1 MITQEEYVTRQ
12 SRLLAKCL
20 PNSILIIRS
29 ASELTRSRDT
39 EFPFRQDS
47 DFFYLTGFNEPDSW
61 LILSNRNDTDAP
73 FRAMSVRPTD
83 RHAEIWHGR
92 RLGVDRAQESFMLD
106 MCFSNDD
113 LPEALLTLVDGHE
126 HVYLSLGH
134 HPQSDE
140 LVPDVV
146 AQLKA
151 SRTAVAPT
159 AFIDW
164 QPIVHEMRLFK
175 SCAEIAIMKQ
185 AAKISVEAHKRAM
198 TASQPGKFEYQL
210 AADMHHTFAS
220 QGALAPAYN
229 TIVGSGENA
238 CILHYTENRDAM
250 KDGDLVLI
258 DAGAEL
264 DGYASDITR
273 TFPINGTFS
282 KAQKALYEL
291 VLQSQESALS
301 LLVAGN
307 TINDANE
314 EVVEILTTG
323 LVELGILSGEVNQLI
338 ADKAYRRFYMHGL
351 GHWLGLDVHDVGD
364 YKSQGKDR
372 PLQPGMVLTVEP
384 GLYIPDEE
392 DIPDEYRGIGIRI
405 EDNIVITANGNDII
419 TEDAP
424 KTIAAIES
432 LMQGSE

>member
-1 MITQEEYVTRQ
+1 MITQEEYLTRQ
-12 SRLLAKCL
+12 SRLLANCQ
-20 PNSILIIRS
+20 PNSIVVIRG

-61 LILSNRNDTDAP
+61 LILSNRNEGEAA

-83 RHAEIWHGR
+83 KQAEVWHGR
-92 RLGVDRAQESFMLD
+92 RLGVDKAQEFFMLD
-106 MCFSNDD
+106 MCFANDD
-113 LPEALLTLVDGHE
+113 LPEALLTLADGHDNL
-126 HVYLSLGH
+126 YFTFGH
-134 HPQSDE
+134 HQESDDIIQH
-140 LVPDVV
+140 VI

-151 SRTAVAPT
+151 SRTASAPAT
-159 AFIDW
+159 IVDW

-198 TASQPGKFEYQL
+198 SAASPGVYEYQL
-210 AADMHHTFAS
+210 AADIHHTFATN
-220 QGALAPAYN
+220 GALSPAYN
-229 TIVGSGENA
+229 TIVGSGVNA
-238 CILHYTENRDAM
+238 CILHYTENADATR
-250 KDGDLVLI
+250 DGDLVLI

-273 TFPINGTFS
+273 TFPVNGKFN

-291 VLQSQESALS
+291 VLHSQERALS
-301 LLVAGN
+301 LLVAGS
-307 TINDANE
+307 TINSANE
-314 EVVEILTTG
+314 EVIDILTEG

-364 YKSQGKDR
+364 YKTEDKDR

-384 GLYIPDEE
+384 GLYIPDED
-392 DIPDEYRGIGIRI
+392 DIPAAYRGIGIRI
-405 EDNIVITANGNDII
+405 EDNIVITAKGNDVI
-419 TEDAP
+419 TQDAP
-424 KTIAAIES
+424 KTVEDIERF
-432 LMQGSE
+432 MQGGK